1 LSLRDKAVRET
12 SADILKAAESI
23 SQSASAKLAA
33 MGIFELHDISA
44 QLDSTGLYKLP
55 FQREFPLSLRAFR
68 YRANQFTRGATWH
81 EQLELFCPIDGVVD
95 VRMGNQ
101 TVKLGPGDLLVVDNQ
116 KLHHVV
122 DHPGLDTRVV
132 VVSFL
137 PELVYSLGSS
147 SHDFAF
153 LLPFYAQLEDHPHVL
168 RSNEPAAREAA
179 EALGKL
185 VEEFYR
191 PAGTPYREAACKACL
206 LALLTILLRR
216 FQDAEVLQWQFER
229 RRQLAQRFS
238 RLLEHMRDP
247 TSRKLSL
254 GEAARMCGMSPAKFT
269 RCFKQVA
276 GMPYLAYLTHLRLTE
291 GARLLR
297 LGERTIAEIAT
308 LLGFADQS
316 HFDRR
321 FKRVFGLTPS
331 AFQKQGRVGH

>member
-1 LSLRDKAVRET
+1 MRDRVVREVSSPPLKT
-12 SADILKAAESI
+12 AKPIRPSALAKVAA
-23 SQSASAKLAA
+23 K
-33 MGIFELHDISA
+33 GIFELHDISA
-44 QLDSTGLYKLP
+44 QLDSTGFYKLP
-55 FQREFPLSLRAFR
+55 FHREFPLSLRAFR
-68 YRANQFTRGATWH
+68 YRANRFTQGATWH

-122 DHPGLDTRVV
+122 DHPDLDTRVI

-153 LLPFYAQLEDHPHVL
+153 LLPFYAQLEDRPHVL
-168 RSNEPAAREAA
+168 RSSEPAAQEAA

-185 VEEFYR
+185 VEEFFR
-191 PAGTPYREAACKACL
+191 PEGTLYREAACKACL
-206 LALLTILLRR
+206 LALLSVLLRR
-216 FQDAEVLQWQFER
+216 FQDAEVLQSQFER

-247 TSRKLSL
+247 VAPRLSL

-276 GMPYLAYLTHLRLTE
+276 GMSYLAYLTHLRLAE
-291 GARLLR
+291 AARLLR
-297 LGERTIAEIAT
+297 LGERSIAEIAD

-321 FKRVFGLTPS
+321 FKRAFGLTPS
-331 AFQKQGRVGH
+331 LFQRQGRIGT